1 MLKYRD
7 LDDYKE
13 IKFIIF
19 PDDSFKV
26 LWDIIIMFIM
36 LYTVTITP
44 YRVAFIENDS
54 GFWLGLD
61 YTIDCIFMCD
71 VVINCFVAYKNNEE
85 VLIVRHWPILKHYLS
100 TWMLFDLASS
110 IPFQIIFEDSGWG
123 TMLRLSKLPR
133 LYRLI
138 KVFKLVRLVKVLK
151 NRNRFLSCLNC
162 LSKLSIGMERLVY
175 FTLSIFVICHLL
187 ACFLYFGANFNADNT
202 NNWVFQYGIQDLTLE
217 EKYLASLYWTVTS
230 LCTVGY
236 GDIKPASDIERGIVV
251 FVELAGVFFYS
262 YTIGTITSLM
272 SEMDKKKALLER
284 NIKILQDI
292 SSRYNIPRRFYEK
305 LKSALEYNQQVF
317 SNERNQII
325 SNLPKKLALQLNV
338 VMNKTLIDKN
348 KFFKKKQL
356 KFIATVLDFLKP
368 LKVKNKETVYRKG
381 EFTEDIYLVQTGE
394 IELMDKSED
403 IEITLETYG
412 EGDYFGDVEVFLSDF
427 REFSTRASKSGELF
441 TLSKEALFSN
451 ILFYFEDLKLKMI
464 LKANDKRKAIIKKKE
479 AYLSKEK
486 SNEESKKNSNL
497 VVPPEFE
504 RKEYAWLRRTL
515 APTTRALL
523 EEKENDEASVDVL
536 KVELDKIAS
545 ALASMESEVF
555 HSDFNVVSASCK

>member
-1 MLKYRD
+1 
-7 LDDYKE
+7 
-13 IKFIIF
+13 
-19 PDDSFKV
+19 
-26 LWDIIIMFIM
+26 MFLM
-36 LYTVTITP
+36 LYTVTVTP
-44 YRVAFIENDS
+44 YRVSFIETDTD
-54 GFWLGLD
+54 FWLDFD
-61 YTIDCIFMCD
+61 YAIDSLFICD
-71 VVINCFVAYKNNEE
+71 VLVNCFVAYKNNEE
-85 VLIVRHWPILKHYLS
+85 VLVVSHWKIFKHYLS
-100 TWMLFDLASS
+100 TWMLFDLVSS
-110 IPFQIIFEDSGWG
+110 IPFQVIFEGSGWG
-123 TMLRLSKLPR
+123 TLIRLSKLPR

-138 KVFKLVRLVKVLK
+138 KVFKLVRLIKVLK

-162 LSKLSIGMERLVY
+162 FSKFSIGMERLVY
-175 FTLSIFVICHLL
+175 FTLSIFVICHLF

-202 NNWVFQYGIQDLTLE
+202 NNWVFNYGIQDLTLE
-217 EKYLASLYWTVTS
+217 EKYLASLYWTVTT

-292 SSRYNIPRRFYEK
+292 SSRYQISRRFYEK

-325 SNLPKKLALQLNV
+325 SYLPKKIALQLNV
-338 VMNKTLIDKN
+338 IMNRTLIDKN
-348 KFFKKKQL
+348 KFFEKKQI

-368 LKVKNKETVYRKG
+368 LKVKNKEIVYRKG
-381 EFTEDIYLVQTGE
+381 EFTEDIYFIKTGE
-394 IELMDKSED
+394 IELCDKTDD
-403 IEITLETYG
+403 IEIILETYA

-427 REFSTRASKSGELF
+427 REYSARANKSGELF

-451 ILFYFEDLKLKMI
+451 ILFYFENLKLDMI
-464 LKANDKRKAIIKKKE
+464 FEANNKREVIRKKRE

-486 SNEESKKNSNL
+486 SNDESKKVSNL

-523 EEKENDEASVDVL
+523 EENDEASVDVL
-536 KVELDKIAS
+536 KVELDRIAS
-545 ALASMESEVF
+545 VLASMENEVF
-555 HSDFNVVSASCK
+555 HSEFNVASASCK